1 MDLNLLE
8 ELERQ
13 HRTVEELLTD
23 LEAAEGADAQ
33 QALVA
38 ELGSALA
45 EHMEIEETQVY
56 PRVAELETELGE
68 EAEVEHRLAREGVA
82 KLESLLG
89 QPGFGAA
96 VAMLRAGI
104 EHHVEEEEETVFPML
119 RQAERGEQGGGGARS
134 EGNGQEAGE
143 QSKAELYERAK
154 ELNIEGR
161 GSMSKEELA
170 RAVERG
176 S

>member
-13 HRTVEELLTD
+13 HRMVEELLTD
-23 LEAAEGADAQ
+23 LEAAEEADAQ
-33 QALVA
+33 QTLIA

-56 PRVAELETELGE
+56 PRLAELEAELGE
-68 EAEVEHRLAREGVA
+68 EAEVEHRLAREGLA
-82 KLESLLG
+82 KLESLVG

-104 EHHVEEEEETVFPML
+104 EHHVEDEEETAFPML
-119 RQAERGEQGGGGARS
+119 RQAEGGEQGGDGARS
-134 EGNGQEAGE
+134 AGNGDAGE